1 MVFLGHNEME
11 ITIPINYFSAPDNV
25 ANFQVLAN
33 PLSLYKMRITFT
45 VWLLK
50 VSPIEAIRSYTVRG
64 L

>member
-1 MVFLGHNEME
+1 MNSRKVFLGHNEME

-45 VWLLK
+45 LSVYLK
-50 VSPIEAIRSYTVRG
+50 SH